1 MTRRLTKLL
10 MAVAALGAFAL
21 GGAALAGAASTGASA
36 TTGATG
42 QTAPPLTGARF
53 PAPGS
58 AAHEDSEQA
67 VTGTTAT
74 KAQSAAVASVGGGTA
89 GAVTTNY
96 DKTGYE
102 VTVTKSDGT
111 MVDVHMDLSF
121 NVDAGHDPSPGSP
134 MPAPASAA

>member
-1 MTRRLTKLL
+1 MTSRLTKLVI
-10 MAVAALGAFAL
+10 AVAALGAFAL

-36 TTGATG
+36 TAGATG

-67 VTGTTAT
+67 VSGTTA
-74 KAQSAAVASVGGGTA
+74 ARARSAAVASVGGGSA

-111 MVDVHMDLSF
+111 AVDVHMDLSF
-121 NVDAGHDPSPGSP
+121 HVDAGHGPSPGPP
-134 MPAPASAA
+134 MAEAGSA